1 MALNL
6 DMDIG
11 DSVTIGG
18 AIVTL
23 IHKTGRIARIS
34 VDVDR
39 EVPVSLTKSKFK
51 PSKSKAFNQKE
62 RMSANPKEVSTHGE
76 NHCRS

>member
-39 EVPVSLTKSKFK
+39 EVPVSLTKSK
-51 PSKSKAFNQKE
+51 N
-62 RMSANPKEVSTHGE
+62 
-76 NHCRS
+76 